1 MNDKIKKRIDELI
14 DILNKASKEYYV
26 LDNPTITDQEY
37 DDYYSE
43 LLRLEEA
50 YPSLKREDSPTLR
63 VGGEAISKFEKV
75 THKTP
80 MLSFDDIFNEEEI
93 IAFDERIK
101 KTIKNPTYTVEPKM
115 DGLSG
120 SLIYEKGILV
130 RVATRG
136 DGVVGENITANGK
149 TIKSIPLRLNKDIDI
164 EVRGEIYMSKSSFA
178 KANKERELNKEPLF
192 ANPRNAAAGS
202 VRQLDSKI
210 TAKRNLDFMAYFIP
224 NPKDYGIKT
233 QEESLKFLKELG
245 FVTNYKLNTVAH
257 TAKEIIKDIEKLAS
271 IRKELPYEIDGVVL
285 KVNNLDDEEKLGT
298 TARVPRWGIAYKFPA
313 EEVLTTL
320 KEIKFTVG
328 RTGKITPNAIFS
340 PVHVAGSLISKA
352 TLHNEDYCLAK
363 DIRVGD
369 TISIRKAGDVIPEVV
384 RVITERRNGTEKKFE
399 MIENCPICNSKIIR
413 KETESDYYC
422 PNNMCPARKIENII
436 HFASRD
442 AMNID
447 GMGESVIEDL
457 YNEGFITNI
466 TDIYDIDKYQE
477 ELINLEGYGKKK
489 IENLKIATEKSKSN
503 SLEKLLFGLGI
514 RNVGAK
520 TAKILAKNY
529 KTLDNLMNATLE
541 ELTSINDIGE
551 IIAKSIIDYFK
562 DEENIKIINK
572 LKELGINMNYINNSG
587 YEEKDEFKGKTFVLT
602 GTLINITRDK
612 ASEIIENLGGKVSSS
627 VSSKT
632 SVVIVGSSPGSK
644 YDKALE
650 LGILIWKEEEFINKI
665 EK

>member
-101 KTIKNPTYTVEPKM
+101 KTIKNPTYTVEPQM

-178 KANKERELNKEPLF
+178 KANKERKLNKEPLF

-384 RVITERRNGTEKKFE
+384 RVITERRNGTEKKFK
-399 MIENCPICNSKIIR
+399 MIENCPICNSRIIR

-562 DEENIKIINK
+562 NEENIKIINK
-572 LKELGINMNYINNSG
+572 LKELGINMNYIN
-587 YEEKDEFKGKTFVLT
+587 
-602 GTLINITRDK
+602 
-612 ASEIIENLGGKVSSS
+612 
-627 VSSKT
+627 
-632 SVVIVGSSPGSK
+632 
-644 YDKALE
+644 
-650 LGILIWKEEEFINKI
+650 
-665 EK
+665 